1 MRGGEGLVAQMKPH
15 VEPSS
20 RDDAQAPV
28 RAAWRYLSNRLDQL
42 DYARALALK
51 LPIGSGAVESSH
63 RYLVQARLKRPGA
76 WWCEDIAQ
84 AMMNLRV
91 MRHNQLWE
99 AYWEKRWA
107 EPLRRAA

>member
-1 MRGGEGLVAQMKPH
+1 MRV
-15 VEPSS
+15 
-20 RDDAQAPV
+20 
-28 RAAWRYLSNRLDQL
+28 AWRYFSNRLDQL
-42 DYARALALK
+42 DYPRALALN
-51 LPIGSGAVESSH
+51 LPVGSGAVESSH

-76 WWCEDIAQ
+76 WWCADIAQ

-91 MRHNQLWE
+91 MRHNRIWE